1 MGADGSEVAC
11 RGLSFGFEVRRF
23 SVISL
28 MSNQALIQYL
38 ESFIPLKEN
47 EKALF
52 EDKFVPRS
60 VKRKEKILATGEVC
74 RYYTFVVKGCF
85 RMFGVDDKGF
95 EHNIQFAAE
104 NDWIADIS
112 SFYTQKASQLNIEA
126 LEVSE
131 ILQIKQQDLF
141 FLFINV
147 PKLNRIFKVM
157 IEHKYIELQNRVL
170 QNFSSTAEQRY
181 LDFLEQYPHLFNRLP
196 NTQIASYLGITPEFL
211 SKVRKNIQSNR

>member
-1 MGADGSEVAC
+1 M
-11 RGLSFGFEVRRF
+11 
-23 SVISL
+23 I
-28 MSNQALIQYL
+28 NQDLIQYL
-38 ESFIPLKEN
+38 EGFMPFSSKER
-47 EKALF
+47 ELIDA
-52 EDKFVPRS
+52 KFFPKKI
-60 VKRKEKILATGEVC
+60 KRKEKLLKAGEVC
-74 RYYTFVVKGCF
+74 KVYTFVVKGCF
-85 RMFGVDDKGF
+85 RMYGVDDKGF

-112 SFYTQKASQLNIEA
+112 SFYTQKTSQLNIEA

-131 ILQIKQQDLF
+131 ILQVQQQDLF
-141 FLFINV
+141 FLFIEV

-181 LDFLEQYPHLFNRLP
+181 LDFLEQYSHLSNRLP

-211 SKVRKNIQSNR
+211 SKIRKNIQIKG